1 MRISKAILVICA
13 AAALTAC
20 NTPANQTQAAA
31 TPGAKPDKPASAQLV
46 CRSDPDTGTRIATRE
61 CHTEAEWAA
70 IARQSEDTISTQGA
84 MRPSGAPT
92 SSLSGGAP

>member
-1 MRISKAILVICA
+1 MRILRSILVVCA

-20 NTPANQTQAAA
+20 NTTANQTQAAA
-31 TPGAKPDKPASAQLV
+31 TPGAQPAKTGEPKI
-46 CRSDPDTGTRIATRE
+46 CRTDPDTGTRIAARE

-70 IARQSEDTISTQGA
+70 IARQSEDTITTQGA